1 MLEDK
6 DKIGVKLESN
16 EQLEITITKTSIV
29 VFSSLNE
36 AFAPAVTNQL
46 PTREDN
52 IVIVKNYL
60 GIDLDLSLSESTLKT
75 RTSAAYTKSMKGKSK
90 PIIQTETLVI
100 KSGEEMSL
108 IATDL
113 KEVELNIGL
122 KLDNQSELRRKI
134 TCRGHTIRYFFYFK
148 YIYSKFFIQFFTIDV
163 IICRRIHVLE
173 MNIGNGSLRSKTSTP
188 SQRRSHSNRMRK
200 SSINSIFL

>member
-1 MLEDK
+1 
-6 DKIGVKLESN
+6 
-16 EQLEITITKTSIV
+16 LEITITKTSIV

-36 AFAPAVTNQL
+36 AFTNAVTNQL
-46 PTREDN
+46 STREEN

-60 GIDLDLSLSESTLKT
+60 GIDLDLFLSESTLKT

-100 KSGEEMSL
+100 KSGEEISL

-113 KEVELNIGL
+113 KKVELNIGL
-122 KLDNQSELRRKI
+122 KLDNQSELSRKI
-134 TCRGHTIRYFFYFK
+134 TCRGHTIRYFLFYFK
-148 YIYSKFFIQFFTIDV
+148 YVYSKFFIQFFTIDV
-163 IICRRIHVLE
+163 IICRRSHTLE
-173 MNIGNGSLRSKTSTP
+173 MNIGNGSLRSKTLTP
-188 SQRRSHSNRMRK
+188 SRRRSHSNRMHK